1 MAIFLIIV
9 LGIILVILLERNKKI
24 VKDDLRIV
32 NKNVLRMNE
41 KLEELKSEFSK
52 GATPITSKKV
62 EPTFTVKPL
71 ETSAQRLSNLQ
82 ADEKPLE
89 NRKPIE
95 AEKVPENV
103 PAEPEIIVPVQ
114 EEVKV
119 EQPEISVPPVLEEKV
134 VEPVAAPQT
143 KPREEKQVKPVL
155 DYEKII
161 GENWLNK
168 IGIAI
173 LVIGIGFFV
182 KYAIDQN
189 WIKEAG
195 RVAIGMLTGGILI
208 GIAHYLR
215 KSYKSFSSV
224 LIGGG
229 ISVFYY
235 TIAIAYH
242 NYHIFSQP
250 VAFAIM
256 VGITIFSTILAV
268 LYDRKE
274 LAIIGIIGGFTS
286 PFMIS
291 NGTGDYVTFFTY
303 IAILN
308 SGVLALSFF
317 KKWRILLQIAL
328 GFSMLY
334 FGGWYVSS
342 GSSSAVKIEWA
353 MVFSTIFFLEFL
365 GASLIYNLLRKKSYN
380 AWEYLQL
387 TSIILFYYG
396 VMIHALGTEDFLIGR
411 TGFTVLIAVFY
422 FVLGLVFTRI
432 KDADRSLGYLFIGKT
447 ITAITLAGAFLQ
459 NGDFMAVFWS
469 IEAVAIMALSAF
481 MKNAVLRYSTIVLFI
496 LGIIAL
502 VSEWSAHYYDSI
514 LYVGDDYGTLI
525 TSVMV
530 ILCLLGGYLLLNR
543 EKEDEYQTITKKDY
557 RMVLSVVLIGITY
570 FSFLL
575 ELTYQLQR
583 LPVQIWANLV
593 LWIYH
598 ITSLIIL
605 FIGSKSFKSTFAKQ
619 LILFGSGVV
628 MLFYFIDGHAN
639 NYRILLRYLA
649 NHDSSVYYYLHFLL
663 PVGIVGLF
671 YLATRLFKNLTN
683 NSQSLNW
690 FYGIIAIFGCVIATV
705 EMEQI
710 ITFGFGNKY
719 ELHLIYKHISTE
731 GYTILWGVYSFVLM
745 LIGMR
750 FKNRLLRVLA
760 LFMFLITLIKLF
772 VFDIREISDAGKIVA
787 FISLGILLLVISFLY
802 QKLKKI
808 IVGD

>member
-52 GATPITSKKV
+52 GAAPITSKKV

-71 ETSAQRLSNLQ
+71 ETSAQRLSSLQ
-82 ADEKPLE
+82 VDEKPLE

-114 EEVKV
+114 EQVKV

-134 VEPVAAPQT
+134 VEPVASPQT

-317 KKWRILLQIAL
+317 KN
-328 GFSMLY
+328 GEFSC
-334 FGGWYVSS
+334 
-342 GSSSAVKIEWA
+342 K
-353 MVFSTIFFLEFL
+353 
-365 GASLIYNLLRKKSYN
+365 
-380 AWEYLQL
+380 
-387 TSIILFYYG
+387 
-396 VMIHALGTEDFLIGR
+396 
-411 TGFTVLIAVFY
+411 
-422 FVLGLVFTRI
+422 
-432 KDADRSLGYLFIGKT
+432 
-447 ITAITLAGAFLQ
+447 
-459 NGDFMAVFWS
+459 
-469 IEAVAIMALSAF
+469 
-481 MKNAVLRYSTIVLFI
+481 
-496 LGIIAL
+496 
-502 VSEWSAHYYDSI
+502 
-514 LYVGDDYGTLI
+514 
-525 TSVMV
+525 
-530 ILCLLGGYLLLNR
+530 
-543 EKEDEYQTITKKDY
+543 
-557 RMVLSVVLIGITY
+557 
-570 FSFLL
+570 
-575 ELTYQLQR
+575 
-583 LPVQIWANLV
+583 
-593 LWIYH
+593 
-598 ITSLIIL
+598 
-605 FIGSKSFKSTFAKQ
+605 
-619 LILFGSGVV
+619 
-628 MLFYFIDGHAN
+628 
-639 NYRILLRYLA
+639 
-649 NHDSSVYYYLHFLL
+649 
-663 PVGIVGLF
+663 
-671 YLATRLFKNLTN
+671 
-683 NSQSLNW
+683 
-690 FYGIIAIFGCVIATV
+690 
-705 EMEQI
+705 
-710 ITFGFGNKY
+710 
-719 ELHLIYKHISTE
+719 
-731 GYTILWGVYSFVLM
+731 
-745 LIGMR
+745 
-750 FKNRLLRVLA
+750 
-760 LFMFLITLIKLF
+760 
-772 VFDIREISDAGKIVA
+772 
-787 FISLGILLLVISFLY
+787 
-802 QKLKKI
+802 
-808 IVGD
+808 